1 MPALVTA
8 PQAGGLADAV
18 FANADE
24 EPDRVVLSRRAPA
37 GGAGSRGGADGT
49 GDGDGAAGWE
59 HVTAARFRDEV
70 LAVARGLLAEGIRF
84 GDRVGLMSRTRYEWT
99 VLDFALWAIGAQPV
113 PIYPTSSS
121 DQVRWMLHDSKAVAC
136 VVEHEDHAMTVGAVV
151 NRLPHLTRLWQL
163 DSDALSELARHGF
176 AVDDD
181 LVHRHRKAVTPDAAA
196 TIIYTSGTTGRPKG
210 CVITH
215 RNFMVE
221 SDNVVARYEPVFH
234 SRNGDEASTLLFLPL
249 AHVFGRMVEVAAV
262 RAKVRLGH
270 QPELAAAELLPAMA
284 SFKPTFVLAV
294 PYVFEKVF
302 QGARR
307 KAEAAGRLGPFEKAV
322 DVAVRHAEAME
333 ARAFGTGPGPS
344 ASLRM
349 QHQLYEKLVYG
360 KVRGALGG
368 KVRHAFSGG
377 SAMDRRLGLFFD
389 GAGVRIF
396 EGYGLTESTAA
407 AVANPPEQ
415 TRFGTVGVPVP
426 GTSVHIA
433 EDGEILVRG
442 GQVFSGYLDDPDAT
456 GEALHDGWLAT
467 GDLGALDEDGYL
479 TITGRK
485 KEILVTSGGK
495 SVSPAVLEDRV
506 RSHPLVAQCVVVGDD
521 RPFVAAL
528 ITLDPEGI
536 GHWQTMRAKPVL
548 PVDRLIRDPDL
559 EAEVRRAVV
568 AANTLVSQAESIRAF
583 RILAGQFSEEGG
595 LLTPSLKLKRRAIE
609 KAYAREIEALYHT

>member
-1 MPALVTA
+1 MREFTIPPLVTA
-8 PQAGGLADAV
+8 PQVGGLADAV

-24 EPDRVVLSRRAPA
+24 EPDRIVLSRRA
-37 GGAGSRGGADGT
+37 GTDGT
-49 GDGDGAAGWE
+49 DWE

-70 LAVARGLLAEGIRF
+70 LAVARGLLAQGIRF

-121 DQVRWMLHDSKAVAC
+121 DQVRWMLRDSEAVAC
-136 VVEHEDHAMTVGAVV
+136 VVEHEDHAMTIGAVIDE
-151 NRLPHLTRLWQL
+151 LPHLNRLWQL
-163 DSDALSELARHGF
+163 DSDALSELARHGL
-176 AVDDD
+176 AVDDE
-181 LVHRHRKAVTPDAAA
+181 LVHRYRKAVTPDSTA

-215 RNFMVE
+215 GNFMAE

-234 SRNGDEASTLLFLPL
+234 SKRGDEASTLLFLPL

-262 RAKVRLGH
+262 RARVRLGH
-270 QPELAAAELLPAMA
+270 QPNLAAAELLPAMA
-284 SFKPTFVLAV
+284 SFQPTFVLAV

-307 KAEAAGRLGPFEKAV
+307 KAEAEGKLGPFEKAV
-322 DVAVRHAEAME
+322 EVAVRHAEAME

-344 ASLRM
+344 TSLRM

-360 KVRGALGG
+360 KVRAALGG

-377 SAMDRRLGLFFD
+377 SAMDRQLGLFFD

-426 GTSVHIA
+426 GTTVHIA
-433 EDGEILVRG
+433 DDGEIWVYG
-442 GQVFSGYLDDPDAT
+442 GQIFSEYLNNPKAT
-456 GEALHDGWLAT
+456 AEVLHDGWLAT

-495 SVSPAVLEDRV
+495 SVSPVVLEDRV
-506 RSHPLVAQCVVVGDD
+506 RSHPLVSQCVVVGND
-521 RPFVAAL
+521 RPFIGAL
-528 ITLDPEGI
+528 ITLDPEGV
-536 GHWQTMRAKPVL
+536 GHWLTMRGKPQL
-548 PVDRLIRDPDL
+548 PIARLIQDPAL
-559 EAEVRRAVV
+559 ETEIRRAVV
-568 AANTLVSQAESIRAF
+568 AANTLVSQAESIRTF

-609 KAYAREIEALYHT
+609 KAYNREIEALYHA